1 MQLNNSSISVKIL
14 MKQFLFKICNL
25 LLSWDKILNFFF
37 LYFKNV
43 INLLNWDKEK
53 LKSNFYI
60 YKLYSKPLSAL
71 QNFRL
76 KYLFKK

>member
-25 LLSWDKILNFFF
+25 LLSWEDFKFFF